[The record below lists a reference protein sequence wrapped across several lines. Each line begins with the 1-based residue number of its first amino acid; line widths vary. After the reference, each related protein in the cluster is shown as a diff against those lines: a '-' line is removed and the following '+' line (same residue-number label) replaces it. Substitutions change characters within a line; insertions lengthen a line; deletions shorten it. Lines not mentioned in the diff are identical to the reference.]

1 MELGF
6 MKRAALRVISTSLKL
21 PIRQVEKVSELYFVR
36 KIFDELMIDCVLDVG
51 ANQGQ
56 FSTALR
62 GIGFKGLIV
71 SFEPIRR
78 EFIAMQDRFRRD
90 SNWRGHQIALGSQ
103 DGVGELAI
111 PNLTV
116 LSSFLN
122 PSQDDGVL
130 GKERVSVR
138 RLDGLWNSELADIH
152 DRRIFLKMD
161 TQGFDLEVFRGASG
175 CIDKIIGLASELSIR
190 PIYKEMPHYLDALQ
204 TYEAA
209 GFSLY
214 NLAVESRIGNGGL
227 QEMNCFMRRD

>member
-6 MKRAALRVISTSLKL
+6 MKRAALKAISMPLKL
-21 PIRQVEKVSELYFVR
+21 PVRQVEKISELYFLR
-36 KIFDELMIDCVLDVG
+36 KIIDELMIDCVLDVG

-56 FSTALR
+56 FAVALR
-62 GIGFKGLIV
+62 GIGFKGQIV
-71 SFEPIRR
+71 SFEPIQR
-78 EFIAMQDRFRRD
+78 EFIALQDRFRRD
-90 SNWRGHQIALGSQ
+90 SNWRGQQIALGSQ

-116 LSSFLN
+116 LSSFLS
-122 PSQDDGVL
+122 PSQVGGVL
-130 GKERVSVR
+130 GKEKVSVR
-138 RLDGLWNSELADIH
+138 RLDGLWNSELADIQG
-152 DRRIFLKMD
+152 RRIFLKMD

-175 CIDKIIGLASELSIR
+175 CIDKILGLASELSVR
-190 PIYKEMPHYLDALQ
+190 PIYKGMPHYLEALQ
-204 TYEAA
+204 AYEAV